1 MATALILCRFVHFS
15 VVLVLFGLCL
25 SRDVIFRSSLV
36 SARLAVLDRQLRCAM
51 LWLATVALASAV
63 VWLSLSAASMAGSWI
78 DAIDPQTLL
87 LVLGN
92 TFFGKVWGWHLGIG
106 VLMIAVLARSTA
118 AFPGPRLI
126 VSALL
131 LATLAP
137 VGHGAMFSGLFGQL
151 LILNQM
157 LHLSAVAA
165 WLGALCWLLALVL
178 RPEKLDMRALLLRFS
193 GIGYG
198 LVALIIATGLI
209 NVRVLSGAPWPI
221 PAFSGFGLILAIK
234 VGLVLCMVSLAV
246 LNRMMLAGKEVRLQ
260 RLRIS
265 IALEC
270 AFGFAA
276 VAAVSL
282 LGTLPPMLAA

>member
-15 VVLVLFGLCL
+15 VVLALFGLYL
-25 SRDVIFRSSLV
+25 SRDVIFRSSL
-36 SARLAVLDRQLRCAM
+36 AAAHLTVLDRQLRCAM
-51 LWLATVALASAV
+51 QWLATLGLISAV
-63 VWLSLSAASMAGSWI
+63 VWLSLTAASMAGSWR
-78 DAIDPQTLL
+78 DAVDSQTLL
-87 LVLGN
+87 LILSN
-92 TFFGKVWGWHLGIG
+92 TFFGKVWVWHLALG
-106 VLMIAVLARSTA
+106 VLMTVLLARSTC
-118 AFPGPRLI
+118 FPGLRLI

-137 VGHGAMFSGLFGQL
+137 VGHGAMFSGTFGQL

-157 LHLSAVAA
+157 LHLGAVAA
-165 WLGALCWLLALVL
+165 WLGALCLLLALVV
-178 RPEKLDMRALLLRFS
+178 RPGALDMRALLLRFS

-198 LVALIIATGLI
+198 LVALIIVTGLI

-234 VGLVLCMVSLAV
+234 VGLVLCMLLLAA
-246 LNRMMLAGKEVRLQ
+246 LNRMMLRGGEVRLG

>member
-25 SRDVIFRSSLV
+25 SRDVIFRSRLV
-36 SARLAVLDRQLRCAM
+36 SARLALLDRQLRCAM
-51 LWLATVALASAV
+51 LWLAAVALVSAV
-63 VWLSLSAASMAGSWI
+63 VWLMLTAASMAGSWN

-92 TFFGKVWGWHLGIG
+92 TFFGKVWVWHLALG
-106 VLMIAVLARSTA
+106 VLMTVLLARSTGGI
-118 AFPGPRLI
+118 PRLRLI

-157 LHLSAVAA
+157 LHLGAVAA
-165 WLGALCWLLALVL
+165 WLGALCLLLALVS
-178 RPEKLDMRALLLRFS
+178 RPGTLDMRALLLRFS

-221 PAFSGFGLILAIK
+221 PAFSGFGFILAIK
-234 VGLVLCMVSLAV
+234 VGLVLCMVLLAV
-246 LNRMMLAGKEVRLQ
+246 LNRMMVAGNEVRLN

-270 AFGFAA
+270 LFGFAA

>member
-25 SRDVIFRSSLV
+25 SRDVIFRSSL
-36 SARLAVLDRQLRCAM
+36 AAAHLTVLDRQLRCAM
-51 LWLATVALASAV
+51 QWLATLGLISAV
-63 VWLSLSAASMAGSWI
+63 VWLSLTAASMAGSWR
-78 DAIDPQTLL
+78 DAVDSQTLL

-92 TFFGKVWGWHLGIG
+92 TFFGKVWVWHLALG
-106 VLMIAVLARSTA
+106 VLMTVLLVRSSA
-118 AFPGPRLI
+118 GFPGLRLI

-137 VGHGAMFSGLFGQL
+137 VGHGAMFSGTFGQL

-157 LHLSAVAA
+157 LHLGAVAA
-165 WLGALCWLLALVL
+165 WLGALCLLLALVV
-178 RPEKLDMRALLLRFS
+178 RPGALGMRALLLRFS

-234 VGLVLCMVSLAV
+234 VGLVLCMVLLAA
-246 LNRMMLAGKEVRLQ
+246 LNRMMLRGGEVRLG

>member
-25 SRDVIFRSSLV
+25 SREVIFRSSLASV
-36 SARLAVLDRQLRCAM
+36 RLTVLERQLRCVM
-51 LWLATVALASAV
+51 RWLAALGLTSAV
-63 VWLSLSAASMAGSWI
+63 VWLSLTAASMAGSWR
-78 DAIDPQTLL
+78 DAVDPQTLL

-92 TFFGKVWGWHLGIG
+92 TFFGKVWVWHLGLG
-106 VLMIAVLARSTA
+106 VLMTVLLARSIA
-118 AFPGPRLI
+118 GFPGLRLI

-137 VGHGAMFSGLFGQL
+137 VGHGAMFSGVFGQL

-157 LHLSAVAA
+157 LHLGAVAA
-165 WLGALCWLLALVL
+165 WLGALCLLLALVL
-178 RPEKLDMRALLLRFS
+178 RPGTLDMRALLLRFS

-209 NVRVLSGAPWPI
+209 NVRVLSGAPWPV

-234 VGLVLCMVSLAV
+234 VGLVLCMVLLAA
-246 LNRMMLAGKEVRLQ
+246 LNRMLLRGGEVRLG

-282 LGTLPPMLAA
+282 LGTLPPMLTA